1 MLNLRNLRG
10 GDCCRS
16 QNGCC
21 RHRACRVNR
30 PANDGMGGDSGNMG
44 NVENVKRVVFVGNP
58 NVGKSSMFNALL
70 GARTRT
76 MNAPGTTVS
85 ITCGQYHYEK
95 PKTAGNAQNWQFVDT
110 PGTYSLAP
118 MSPDEQVAVDALTGM
133 SGMPVPD
140 LAVVVLDAT
149 ALSRSLYL
157 LSMVVELGLPTV
169 VALTMND
176 LAVRNGCGVDA
187 ERLSHLLDGMPVVA
201 IDGRTGNGG
210 KALADAIAASFE
222 GTPVP
227 HGLTALPTA
236 TADADMKTADGLSV
250 WAESRADARLDWT
263 AGILRGLDMHA
274 VDHVTL
280 SDRID
285 RVLLHPVIGV
295 LVFLAVLFVVFQ
307 ATTTLASPMQD
318 WIDVTFRGWCT
329 DGLDLLLGLFGPS
342 VSGGWLRSLLV
353 DGLLDGVVTV
363 LTFIP
368 VMGIMFL
375 LLSILE
381 DSGYMARAAFVM
393 DRAMRALGLDGRAFL
408 PIIVGFGC
416 NLPALAATR
425 TLSDS
430 RQRVLTGM
438 LVPFAACSAR
448 LSVFLVLAHA
458 FFPKYAGLVVFL
470 MYVASVMVI
479 LLVGVL
485 LRHTMFRGLE
495 PEPLMLAL
503 PAYQCPRA
511 LQLARSVLLRL
522 WGFIR
527 GASVIII
534 SMITALWLLQGIP
547 VTANAGGFAHVDDV
561 HDSAYGVLADAVAP
575 VFAPAGFD
583 DWHASAALITGF
595 VAKEVVVGSM
605 SQSYHADE
613 PDDAA
618 SQQAG
623 EGTLGQKLR
632 ASFDQSSHGH
642 GKAAAIAFLLFTLAY
657 TPCLATVAEMRRQ
670 FGTKVAAR
678 SVLLS
683 LAVAYVIAIIA
694 FQTLRLIW

>member
-1 MLNLRNLRG
+1 
-10 GDCCRS
+10 
-16 QNGCC
+16 
-21 RHRACRVNR
+21 
-30 PANDGMGGDSGNMG
+30 MGGDSGNMG

-118 MSPDEQVAVDALTGM
+118 MSPDEQVAVDALIGM

-201 IDGRTGNGG
+201 IDGRTGDGG

-227 HGLTALPTA
+227 HGLTALPTV

-250 WAESRADARLDWT
+250 WAELRADARLDWT

>member
-1 MLNLRNLRG
+1 
-10 GDCCRS
+10 
-16 QNGCC
+16 
-21 RHRACRVNR
+21 
-30 PANDGMGGDSGNMG
+30 MGGDSGNMG

-118 MSPDEQVAVDALTGM
+118 MSPDEQVAVNALTGM

-485 LRHTMFRGLE
+485 LRHTTFRGLE

-613 PDDAA
+613 PDDAT

>member
-118 MSPDEQVAVDALTGM
+118 MSPDEQVAVDALTGA

-318 WIDVTFRGWCT
+318 WIDVTFRGWCA

-353 DGLLDGVVTV
+353 DGLLDGTIPKEQERYYLKIISSEVHRLARLVRSMLNLAKIEAGELKPNLQYFSVLEPIVDTLVTFEPRLEEKQIEIRGLDV
-363 LTFIP
+363 DRVTLYADNDLVHQ
-368 VMGIMFL
+368 VMYNLIENAIKFVDKGGYIEFHFEPEGNMTSISIRNSGEG
-375 LLSILE
+375 LSE
-381 DSGYMARAAFVM
+381 DELPLVF
-393 DRAMRALGLDGRAFL
+393 DRFYKTDKSRGLDKTGVGLGLNIVRS
-408 PIIVGFGC
+408 IIKLHGG
-416 NLPALAATR
+416 
-425 TLSDS
+425 
-430 RQRVLTGM
+430 
-438 LVPFAACSAR
+438 
-448 LSVFLVLAHA
+448 
-458 FFPKYAGLVVFL
+458 KI
-470 MYVASVMVI
+470 MV
-479 LLVGVL
+479 
-485 LRHTMFRGLE
+485 
-495 PEPLMLAL
+495 
-503 PAYQCPRA
+503 
-511 LQLARSVLLRL
+511 RSVKNEY
-522 WGFIR
+522 
-527 GASVIII
+527 
-534 SMITALWLLQGIP
+534 TE
-547 VTANAGGFAHVDDV
+547 
-561 HDSAYGVLADAVAP
+561 
-575 VFAPAGFD
+575 
-583 DWHASAALITGF
+583 F
-595 VAKEVVVGSM
+595 V
-605 SQSYHADE
+605 
-613 PDDAA
+613 
-618 SQQAG
+618 
-623 EGTLGQKLR
+623 
-632 ASFDQSSHGH
+632 
-642 GKAAAIAFLLFTLAY
+642 FTL
-657 TPCLATVAEMRRQ
+657 PNKAE
-670 FGTKVAAR
+670 GD
-678 SVLLS
+678 
-683 LAVAYVIAIIA
+683 
-694 FQTLRLIW
+694 